1 MLRAMEMK
9 HWLPEAEAELSL
21 SRVVRMFDPAGIGF
35 APREHRQF
43 PVRTDF
49 SKHQMNEENV
59 MRMPGS
65 NNQRRQSLAG
75 QSPRQPERGVQKCN
89 DHECAMKKTFISG
102 ALSLLVLAYPAHA
115 SAQQA

>member
-9 HWLPEAEAELSL
+9 HWVPEAEAELSL

-49 SKHQMNEENV
+49 SKH
-59 MRMPGS
+59 R
-65 NNQRRQSLAG
+65 
-75 QSPRQPERGVQKCN
+75 
-89 DHECAMKKTFISG
+89 
-102 ALSLLVLAYPAHA
+102 
-115 SAQQA
+115 